1 MSVVTWNTLRG
12 YAVDGAVIQTS
23 YWIDLVDTVEASG
36 GGGGGGGELTGRV
49 RKTLTTGTISAQVGF
64 EGATDPTLS
73 GDKNAGW
80 VLTCPSDSRLTG
92 VAFNIG
98 SNDLDGSL
106 DLILKIH
113 NDAPGNMVLYP
124 AIAIYN
130 MNNGQVVR
138 EATSNIIT
146 SSVSDTG
153 ELQLVIN
160 NLNGFGTTGVKIVL
174 TFI

>member
-1 MSVVTWNTLRG
+1 MSVVTWDTLRG

-23 YWIDLVDTVEASG
+23 YWIDFVDTAEASG
-36 GGGGGGGELTGRV
+36 GGGGSSSTGRV
-49 RKTLTTGTISAQVGF
+49 RKTLTAGTISAEVGF
-64 EGATDPTLS
+64 EGATDPTLT
-73 GDKNAGW
+73 GDKNTGW

-98 SNDLDGSL
+98 SDDLDGSL

-124 AIAIYN
+124 VITMYN

-146 SSVSDTG
+146 SSVSDAG

-160 NLNGFGTTGVKIVL
+160 NLNGFGATGVKIVL

>member
-1 MSVVTWNTLRG
+1 
-12 YAVDGAVIQTS
+12 
-23 YWIDLVDTVEASG
+23 
-36 GGGGGGGELTGRV
+36 
-49 RKTLTTGTISAQVGF
+49 
-64 EGATDPTLS
+64 
-73 GDKNAGW
+73 
-80 VLTCPSDSRLTG
+80 
-92 VAFNIG
+92 
-98 SNDLDGSL
+98 
-106 DLILKIH
+106 
-113 NDAPGNMVLYP
+113 MVLYP